1 MNDPQAQKR
10 TMTVK
15 YAHVQARKDNNATK
29 INIAATTI
37 YLIYYMKTFNL
48 CFISK
53 FPTKHI

>member
-1 MNDPQAQKR
+1 
-10 TMTVK
+10 MTVK
-15 YAHVQARKDNNATK
+15 YAHAQARKDNNATK